1 MPYRNLSAIF
11 RTENSMKV
19 ETHPGKLPPFWSD
32 RSVVFIANLLA
43 LFFGNKAQTELLFQ
57 EIKGAA
63 SYGGRLIPVLDLI
76 FRNRDN
82 LLVLERAPEPG
93 LLEYFR
99 GELELTLPRV
109 AILPHSEYCHLADH
123 VKPGSES
130 EDAAFPALA
139 EMRSHPALWLDGFV
153 TDGRLADLA
162 RGIGKRTISTESGSR
177 EGNNKAHLH
186 RFLEEVQL
194 PVFDTEWAEA
204 PGDVPSCLR
213 RLGDS
218 GYTKAV
224 LKSGIGASG
233 IGILKLAIDSPTP
246 PDEIPEHLFYEGT
259 CLVQGWLD
267 DRVSGVA
274 AIHSPS
280 VQVFVGEDRVHL
292 YDLTEQILSP
302 GSVHEGNCAPPPY
315 LKEAPE
321 LREEILAQ
329 AGRVADWLHSLG
341 YRGTA
346 SVDLHVA
353 CRRSGFDVR
362 VCELNARVT
371 GATYPSVL
379 ARHFQPRGAWIMRN
393 LRLTDPHPG
402 PSLLRRL
409 RRAGVLFKAGRESGI
424 LPINFILAESG
435 LVNKGQFLALAPT
448 LAECQSLLSAATD
461 ALAMPFAYDRD

>member
-1 MPYRNLSAIF
+1 
-11 RTENSMKV
+11 MKV
-19 ETHPGKLPPFWSD
+19 ETHPGQLPPFWTD

-43 LFFGNKAQTELLFQ
+43 LFFGNKAQTELLCQ
-57 EIKGAA
+57 EIKGAE

-76 FRNRDN
+76 FRGRDN
-82 LLVLERAPEPG
+82 LLVLERAPEPS
-93 LLEYFR
+93 LLEFFG

-109 AILPHSEYCHLADH
+109 AILPHPEYCQMVDH
-123 VKPGSES
+123 SKSGMAF
-130 EDAAFPALA
+130 EDSAFPAFT
-139 EMRSHPALWLDGFV
+139 EMTNHPALWLDGFV
-153 TDGRLADLA
+153 TDGMLADLA
-162 RGIGKRTISTESGSR
+162 RGIGKQTISTASGSR
-177 EGNNKAHLH
+177 EGNNKARLH
-186 RFLEEVQL
+186 RFLEEVRL
-194 PVFDTEWAEA
+194 PVFDTEWADA
-204 PGDVPSCLR
+204 PEDVPSCLR
-213 RLGDS
+213 RLGES

-246 PDEIPEHLFYEGT
+246 PDVIPEHLFFEGR

-267 DRVSGVA
+267 DQVSGITR
-274 AIHSPS
+274 IHSPS
-280 VQVFVGEDRVHL
+280 VQVFVGEDSVHL

-302 GSVHEGNCAPPPY
+302 DSVHEGNCAPPPY
-315 LKEAPE
+315 FGQAPG

-329 AGRVADWLHSLG
+329 AGKVAEWLHSRG

-353 CRRSGFDVR
+353 SRQSGFDVR

-393 LRLTDPHPG
+393 LRLADAHPG
-402 PSLLRRL
+402 PSLLQRL
-409 RRAGVLFKAGRESGI
+409 RRAGVLFKAGRESGV
-424 LPINFILAESG
+424 LPINFILAGSG
-435 LVNKGQFLALAPT
+435 LVDKGQFLALAPS
-448 LAECQSLLSAATD
+448 LPECQSLLSEATD